1 MIDDDDIDRL
11 ARRLAEFHSD
21 ALAIDR
27 EAHRAHHEWIQSRL
41 AYEQR
46 CQARREQIANSI
58 IGSVVLS
65 LLAALAAFGAWAVQ
79 QWVRHQ

>member
-1 MIDDDDIDRL
+1 MEEQAIEQL
-11 ARRLAEFHSD
+11 ARRIADLHTET
-21 ALAIDR
+21 LAIDR

-65 LLAALAAFGAWAVQ
+65 VLAALAAFGAWAVQ
-79 QWVRHQ
+79 QWVRNQ